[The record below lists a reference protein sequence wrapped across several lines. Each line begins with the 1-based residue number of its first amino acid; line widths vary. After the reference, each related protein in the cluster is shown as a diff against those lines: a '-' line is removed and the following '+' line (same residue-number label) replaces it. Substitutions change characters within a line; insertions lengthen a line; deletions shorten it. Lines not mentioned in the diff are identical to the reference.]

1 VKLPHRRQFLNLAA
15 GAAALPA
22 VPRTAQA
29 QAYPSRPIRLVIP
42 FPPGGAFDAVGRPWA
57 DKMKPLL
64 GTVVVEN
71 IGGGGGSLGVAA
83 VARARPDGYTLVLGG
98 TITHVNE
105 ALLKSRPQYDPIKDL
120 DPIAAVAANVLSIAV
135 HPAVPAQTL
144 KEFIAYAKAN
154 PGKLSYGHA
163 GVGSIQHLTGEL
175 FKSLARTPEIV
186 QVPYRGTGP
195 LITDIV
201 GGQVQMGTP
210 GVTGQVIELHR
221 SGKMRVLT
229 LTSPTRLVAAP
240 ELPTAAEQGFPGM
253 TVMGSLGLLAPAGT
267 PAGIIEQIAQA
278 TRTAIAEAAF
288 KQMLIDAGIEPTL
301 DSDPEKFRRSLAAD
315 VDLWTPVV
323 KALALKID

>member
-1 VKLPHRRQFLNLAA
+1 MKLPHRRQFLNLAA

-22 VPRTAQA
+22 VPRTARA

-278 TRTAIAEAAF
+278 TRTAVAEAAF

>member
-1 VKLPHRRQFLNLAA
+1 
-15 GAAALPA
+15 
-22 VPRTAQA
+22 
-29 QAYPSRPIRLVIP
+29 
-42 FPPGGAFDAVGRPWA
+42 
-57 DKMKPLL
+57 MKPLL

-71 IGGGGGSLGVAA
+71 VGGGGGSVGVAA
-83 VARARPDGYTLVLGG
+83 VARARPDGYTLALGG

-120 DPIAAVAANVLSIAV
+120 EPIAGVAANVLSIAV

-144 KEFIAYAKAN
+144 EQFIGYANAN

-186 QVPYRGTGP
+186 PVPYRGTGP

-221 SGKMRVLT
+221 SGKIRVLAV
-229 LTSPTRLVAAP
+229 TSPTRLIAAP
-240 ELPTAAEQGFPGM
+240 ELPTAAEQGFTGM
-253 TVMGSLGLLAPAGT
+253 TVTGSIGLLAPAGT
-267 PAGIIEQIAQA
+267 SRAIIEQIANA
-278 TRTAIAEAAF
+278 TRTVVAEPAF
-288 KQMLIDAGIEPTL
+288 KQMLIDAGIEPAL
-301 DSDPEKFRRSLAAD
+301 GSNPEKFRQSLAGDIA
-315 VDLWTPVV
+315 LWTPVV
-323 KALALKID
+323 SALGLKID